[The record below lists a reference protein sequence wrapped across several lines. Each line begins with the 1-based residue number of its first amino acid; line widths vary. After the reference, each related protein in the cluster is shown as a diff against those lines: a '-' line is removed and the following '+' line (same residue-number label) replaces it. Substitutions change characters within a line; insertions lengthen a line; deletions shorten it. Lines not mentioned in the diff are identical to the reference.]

1 MLIPNLKPR
10 FDIPKLPS
18 HLTFEISPVPEL
30 IFLRTVKGLLS
41 FLINLSLLDSS
52 LILTIIFLINFNPPV
67 RKKATTALTFLLLLF
82 GLEISAVNVYALLCS
97 WLSPPTTLEPLTVV
111 IMGILNGVT
120 PIATDSILLMHIAID
135 RIEHSKSRLR
145 LAITMAFPVI
155 LKFGRLANS
164 AIYILACAEFVLSSV
179 RPGDGGV
186 PDMIFLNAAQ
196 ARSMEIAASLQI
208 IDNTYQLAL
217 YHLNAFEQRRKAL
230 LGVAKSATSMTP
242 NSLTALFFASAGNFL
257 LPILLNAAQ
266 LAVSRRWPDSDIPRN
281 IEQIKVI
288 LNVASAAI
296 TSIVAALKRWR
307 SERLVAEAG
316 EIETSRVGAATAL
329 RTHVDVATALRTRS
343 GTLRRDVEA
352 NETTRLLLAGRKLS
366 YSKSSQTRQRGSG
379 VTLNTV
385 AYRYQHEDQVHM
397 GIPLPVL

>member
-1 MLIPNLKPR
+1 
-10 FDIPKLPS
+10 
-18 HLTFEISPVPEL
+18 
-30 IFLRTVKGLLS
+30 
-41 FLINLSLLDSS
+41 
-52 LILTIIFLINFNPPV
+52 
-67 RKKATTALTFLLLLF
+67 
-82 GLEISAVNVYALLCS
+82 
-97 WLSPPTTLEPLTVV
+97 
-111 IMGILNGVT
+111 
-120 PIATDSILLMHIAID
+120 
-135 RIEHSKSRLR
+135 
-145 LAITMAFPVI
+145 
-155 LKFGRLANS
+155 
-164 AIYILACAEFVLSSV
+164 
-179 RPGDGGV
+179 
-186 PDMIFLNAAQ
+186 
-196 ARSMEIAASLQI
+196 
-208 IDNTYQLAL
+208 
-217 YHLNAFEQRRKAL
+217 
-230 LGVAKSATSMTP
+230 MTP

-316 EIETSRVGAATAL
+316 EIETSRVGVATAL